1 MSEPLPP
8 SSSSPPSSLSSIVR
22 GCQGARG
29 GRSRA
34 KGWKT
39 GAGDVVVPVRA
50 EVGVVL
56 ASGEGSVHG
65 LGPSNRDAHPI
76 VLPKEETW
84 LA

>member
-1 MSEPLPP
+1 M
-8 SSSSPPSSLSSIVR
+8 
-22 GCQGARG
+22 
-29 GRSRA
+29 

-39 GAGDVVVPVRA
+39 GAGDVVVLVRA
-50 EVGVVL
+50 EAGVVL

-65 LGPSNRDAHPI
+65 LGPSNGDAHPI